1 MNTKLRQQAK
11 NDFEKDSFQLMNN
24 AVLGKAMESVKKYKN
39 IKLITTERRRNYL
52 VSGPNYHTRRFFPE
66 NVLAIESRKTQI
78 LMNKSVYLG

>member
-66 NVLAIESRKTQI
+66 NVFAIESRKTQI